1 MLKKKA
7 IFILSLGI
15 MLGVFM
21 GLCGSVFAE
30 RGNSDTATDTEALR
44 FADIHRNFWTDKKG
58 LC

>member
-7 IFILSLGI
+7 IFILTLGI

-30 RGNSDTATDTEALR
+30 RAKWRRCN
-44 FADIHRNFWTDKKG
+44 
-58 LC
+58 